1 MQDIGG
7 KSGNNWTTSQQR
19 TVVNWGGQTNITH
32 NLYSAL
38 TFCMKNKIW
47 VTGGGCRTC
56 RCSTILQRERFIF
69 YSFLN
74 NYIFWCLYS
83 KVQHKSDHIPFR
95 WLAGLDE
102 EKGKPELTMKRELF
116 WNKAYIIHRLVSNG
130 IYCLSV
136 DLIFIMYCITD
147 TYNRISWKIWRN

>member
-102 EKGKPELTMKRELF
+102 EKGKPDLTLKRELF
-116 WNKAYIIHRLVSNG
+116 RNKANIIHRLVSNG
-130 IYCLSV
+130 IYCLNV
-136 DLIFIMYCITD
+136 DLILSCITD